1 MEKSKMHKDR
11 MTMHKQELIN
21 DIKTEL
27 IKVGATDIAL
37 RRNLVVEEL
46 DDQFS
51 VVVQY
56 VNMDAITLSNQYIGE
71 QEEVTF
77 EQTDTILLISILE
90 EIENDRFEI
99 IEELSTE

>member
-1 MEKSKMHKDR
+1 MGKSKMHKDR
-11 MTMHKQELIN
+11 MATLQQELIN

-27 IKVGATDIAL
+27 IKAGATEIAL

-51 VVVQY
+51 VVVEN
-56 VNMDAITLSNQYIGE
+56 VNMNGITLSNPYAE
-71 QEEVTF
+71 EEEVTF
-77 EQTDTILLISILE
+77 EETDTILLMSILE